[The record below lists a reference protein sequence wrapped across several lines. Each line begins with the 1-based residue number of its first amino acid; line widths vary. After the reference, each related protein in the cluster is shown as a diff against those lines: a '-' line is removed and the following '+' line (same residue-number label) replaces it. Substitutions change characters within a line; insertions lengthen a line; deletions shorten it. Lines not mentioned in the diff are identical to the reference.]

1 MRELRTSSTGWKN
14 TDPHLPTRQRSFIY
28 TSCNYLIMYVYYL
41 RYICI
46 INLDLWLDAQG
57 IGYWVTHK
65 WYEQK
70 TVPRIKLWVFQKGT
84 ILLCIHYWLNKS
96 AFLGVSTIDL
106 YNRGQWFRPS
116 HLMCAQHL
124 LFKQVLCNVLSST
137 KMVDMLFIQIPT

>member
-1 MRELRTSSTGWKN
+1 MRELLRTSSTGWKKYR
-14 TDPHLPTRQRSFIY
+14 PPPTHSTTVVH

-46 INLDLWLDAQG
+46 INLELCLDAQG

-70 TVPRIKLWVFQKGT
+70 TVPRIKLWVFQKGK
-84 ILLCIHYWLNKS
+84 ILLRIHYWLNKS

-106 YNRGQWFRPS
+106 YRGQWFRPS